1 MIYSKKY
8 IISIVSIILC
18 TGGLILGIL
27 FSINYIKT
35 HSFIENNTLVTYT
48 AAHRVSILSK
58 YYSDQTDKI
67 WNSNSRPVS
76 IRLIEEIDN
85 IISDTSLHLYPTI
98 TTEKILGIC
107 SVESGFNER
116 IISNANAIGIM
127 QVQVATGKS
136 MDPLC
141 TKDKLLKRK
150 YNLRI
155 GIKYYSKL
163 LYQFD
168 GDNDIA
174 LLAYNRGPAKVNK
187 LLSININPDN
197 GYPDKIYNSTLS
209 TYEYQSLACNIK
221 N

>member
-98 TTEKILGIC
+98 T
-107 SVESGFNER
+107 